1 MKEETKQKTIYDLK
15 LHEVLVITT
24 NVGGKVEITRC
35 AGGWIYCYEYPG
47 FRQAPVVFV
56 PFDNEFMEIPKKSK

>member
-1 MKEETKQKTIYDLK
+1 MDKVKSIYDLK

-24 NVGGKVEITRC
+24 NVGGKIEVTRV

-47 FRQAPVVFV
+47 FRQAPIAFV
-56 PFDNEFMEIPKKSK
+56 PFNNEFMETVNKNNTK